1 VTLDAPMPSRTP
13 APPPATAP
21 VSGALISD
29 DEDGSDAGL
38 DAAPSPG
45 LGFPDAN
52 AGKSRAA
59 TSTSVSANS
68 TSVSANGVAA
78 HGIVSH
84 GISNGGT
91 AVAAVTSG
99 ILRIG
104 RPSVQQMVEEY
115 GARGAAYPVTLDVG
129 GVTYRAAATTHRAH
143 STFFRQVLDER
154 PVLDEAPLFLD
165 VDPAAF
171 AVLLRCMRLGG
182 RPAGLLPSA
191 ATEPELFAAV
201 LLTAEAL
208 GVDAIT
214 SFVKV
219 SGWPHLERGGTTLG
233 LTINPPAAVDVD
245 AATVAG
251 FDHHYGSLG
260 AALEAPEFRS
270 CVGLRSS
277 LGGL

>member
-1 VTLDAPMPSRTP
+1 M
-13 APPPATAP
+13 
-21 VSGALISD
+21 
-29 DEDGSDAGL
+29 
-38 DAAPSPG
+38 
-45 LGFPDAN
+45 
-52 AGKSRAA
+52 
-59 TSTSVSANS
+59 
-68 TSVSANGVAA
+68 
-78 HGIVSH
+78 
-84 GISNGGT
+84 
-91 AVAAVTSG
+91 
-99 ILRIG
+99 
-104 RPSVQQMVEEY
+104 
-115 GARGAAYPVTLDVG
+115 
-129 GVTYRAAATTHRAH
+129 
-143 STFFRQVLDER
+143 LDER

-219 SGWPHLERGGTTLG
+219 SVWPHLERGGTTLG